1 MAILRKE
8 ETREE
13 WRRRIFEE
21 AEEFR
26 RRHPVPDQ
34 AEVLAEMRRLRESLP
49 QGLRTDSTELLR
61 EARGWSEISSEPVA
75 GAHGTLIG
83 DGVPEGGKE
92 VAILRQDDSR
102 EELKRR
108 ILEEAREF
116 HRRNPPDPDQKAL
129 LERILSERSYR
140 PADHGAP
147 DCTVL
152 LREDRER

>member
-1 MAILRKE
+1 MAILWEE

-13 WRRRIFEE
+13 RRRRILAE
-21 AEEFR
+21 AE
-26 RRHPVPDQ
+26 
-34 AEVLAEMRRLRESLP
+34 
-49 QGLRTDSTELLR
+49 
-61 EARGWSEISSEPVA
+61 
-75 GAHGTLIG
+75 
-83 DGVPEGGKE
+83 
-92 VAILRQDDSR
+92 
-102 EELKRR
+102 
-108 ILEEAREF
+108 EF